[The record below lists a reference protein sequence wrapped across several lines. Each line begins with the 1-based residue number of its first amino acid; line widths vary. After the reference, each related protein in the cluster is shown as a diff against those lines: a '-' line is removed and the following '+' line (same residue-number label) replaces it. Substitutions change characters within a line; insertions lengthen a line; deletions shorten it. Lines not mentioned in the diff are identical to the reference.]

1 MSPRPRRLSDSAI
14 LEAGIQVV
22 SRTGPE
28 RFTLADVGEAVG
40 LSAAT
45 LVQRFGTKQ
54 AMLLAM
60 FDQSV
65 TLIDDRFA
73 ESVKSNESP
82 LDALYF
88 AAVERYKAI
97 EAPETMSNR
106 LAFLLLGLREPAF
119 YARACE
125 STLKAVAG
133 YTVLLDNALTAGELA
148 EGYVETQQMAET
160 IHAMTLGS
168 LMMWSIVRDGTR
180 AAHIKK
186 NLDALLRPYRRGP
199 RRVGSSDNVAKTDS
213 GPKPVASTPSGV
225 V

>member
-65 TLIDDRFA
+65 NLIDDRFA
-73 ESVKSNESP
+73 VSIDTDESP

-88 AAVERYKAI
+88 AAIERYKTI

-119 YARACE
+119 HERASESAR
-125 STLKAVAG
+125 KAVNG
-133 YTVLLDNALTAGELA
+133 YKLLLDNAVAAGELA
-148 EGYVETQQMAET
+148 EGYVETHQLAET

-168 LMMWSIVRDGTR
+168 LTMWSIVRDGTR
-180 AAHIKK
+180 TAHIKR

-199 RRVGSSDNVAKTDS
+199 RRVGSSDNVAKTET

>member
-28 RFTLADVGEAVG
+28 KFTLADVGEAVG

-65 TLIDDRFA
+65 TLIDDRFE
-73 ESVKSNESP
+73 ESVKSDQSP

-88 AAVERYKAI
+88 GAIDRYKAI
-97 EAPETMSNR
+97 ETPETMSNR

-119 YARACE
+119 HARAAE
-125 STLKAVAG
+125 SAAKAVDG
-133 YTVLLDNALTAGELA
+133 YKVLLDSAVAAGELA
-148 EGYVETQQMAET
+148 DGYVETQQMAET

-168 LMMWSIVRDGTR
+168 LVMWSVVRDGTR
-180 AAHIKK
+180 AAHIKR

-199 RRVGSSDNVAKTDS
+199 RRVGGSDNGPNSDS
-213 GPKPVASTPSGV
+213 GPMPEASAPSGV